1 MQHYQQLKHQILTAP
16 LYTPTA
22 SSAGPAFAAGVQ
34 PWAHPVDGRVLL
46 DEIAAVFNRHMDL
59 SEGMTE
65 ALALWVMHTH
75 AHDAAQ
81 HSPIL
86 FISSP
91 TKRCGKTNLLSVL
104 DLLVPKPLSA
114 ANVTPASV
122 FRAIDKWKPTMLI
135 DEADTFISDKSELRG
150 VLNSGHRRSQAHV
163 TRCVGD
169 DHTPKVYSTWCP
181 KAFAGIGRLPS
192 TLEDRSIIIELR
204 RKLKSV
210 RVERVPIRQEAY
222 DELRR
227 KAARWALDHTRRLE
241 QADPHVPDALSDRA
255 RDNWIPLLAIA
266 DLIGGDWP
274 EQARKSAVRLS
285 ARDDDEGEA
294 EMLLQDLQIIF
305 SREDA
310 EALWTEAIIVALTEM
325 EGRPWADL
333 TRGRPI
339 TAHTLARLLKPFHVF
354 PRKMR
359 IDGSIQKRSAYERK
373 RLEPVWRRYVDYE
386 GVRK

>member
-16 LYTPTA
+16 LYAPTA
-22 SSAGPAFAAGVQ
+22 SNAGPAFASNVQ
-34 PWAHPVDGRVLL
+34 PWPQPVGGRVLL
-46 DEIAAVFNRHMDL
+46 DKIAAVFNRHMDL
-59 SEGMTE
+59 SQGMTE
-65 ALALWVMHTH
+65 ALALWVMHAH

-122 FRAIDKWKPTMLI
+122 FRAIDRWKPTMLI
-135 DEADTFISDKSELRG
+135 DEADTFISDKTELRG
-150 VLNSGHRRSQAHV
+150 VLNSGHRRSQAQV

-169 DHTPKVYSTWCP
+169 DHTPRVYSTWCP

-192 TLEDRSIIIELR
+192 TLEDRSIIVELR

-210 RVERVPIRQEAY
+210 RVERVPIRPDAY

-227 KAARWALDHTRRLE
+227 KAARWGLDHMRRLE
-241 QADPHVPDALSDRA
+241 QADPDVPDALSDRA
-255 RDNWIPLLAIA
+255 CDNWTPLLAIA

-274 EQARKSAVRLS
+274 VRARESAVRLS

-294 EMLLQDLQIIF
+294 EMLLQDLRAIF

-310 EALWTEAIIVALTEM
+310 DVMWTEAIIDGLVEM
-325 EGRPWADL
+325 EGRPWVDL

-339 TAHTLARLLKPFHVF
+339 TAHTLARLLKPFRVF

-359 IDGSIQKRSAYERK
+359 IDGGRQKRSAYERK
-373 RLEPVWRRYVDYE
+373 RLEPVWRRYIDGE